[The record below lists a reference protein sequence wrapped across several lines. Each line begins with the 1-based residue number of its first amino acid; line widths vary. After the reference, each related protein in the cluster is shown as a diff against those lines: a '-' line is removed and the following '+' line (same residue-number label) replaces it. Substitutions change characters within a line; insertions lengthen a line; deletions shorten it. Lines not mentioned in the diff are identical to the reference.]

1 MNDDELMHYGTP
13 RHSGRYPWGSG
24 ENPYQSMSGFYGMAR
39 QLHKEGL
46 SDKEIAESFGMST
59 RDYKSAYSN
68 AKNEVRAA
76 NRAQAL
82 RLKDKGYSNTAIGER
97 MGVNESTVRSWLDDD
112 IAERSSISKNTAK
125 ALKNAV
131 DDKKYI
137 DIGGGVENQM
147 GISRTALDNAV
158 KMLKDE
164 GYTIHYIQTEQL
176 GTGHKTSIKVLA
188 PPDTTYS
195 EVWNHKADIEFPG
208 FHSEDNGRT
217 IDKIGK
223 PVSISSKRIKINYAE
238 EGGKD
243 KDGVI
248 ELRRGVDDISLGK
261 AKYAQ
266 VRIAVDGTHYLKG
279 MAMYRDDMPDGVDI
293 IFNTNKA
300 KGTPM
305 LGEKDNSV
313 LKPMKKDQDNPFG
326 ATIKG
331 EHDLILAQRYYTDK
345 DGKRKQSAIN
355 IVNEEGD
362 WNTWR
367 KSLSSQMLSK
377 QSPMLAKKQLKL
389 AYDLKQDEFDSI
401 MKLENPVIRQQLLD
415 KFADGCD
422 SASVH
427 LKAAGLPRQ
436 ASKVILP
443 FPSMKENEVYAPSFR
458 DGEEVVLIRYPHGGT
473 FEIPRLKVNN
483 KVPEAKKTLH
493 NAQDAIG
500 INAKVA
506 ERLSGAD
513 FDGDTVLVI
522 PTSTA
527 KIKTSKS
534 LEGLKDFDPQR
545 AYKAYPGMP
554 EVKGSGFNKQQ
565 QMGNVSNLITDM
577 TIKGATSDE
586 LARAV
591 RHSMVIID
599 AEKHNLNYKQSA
611 IDNNIAELKEKYQGG
626 KNRGASTI
634 ISRASATAYVP
645 VRKEITNKKYMT
657 DDEKKRYSKG
667 EKIYRDTGETYISKK
682 TGKEIKRISKSTKM
696 AETSDANTLS
706 SGYLIETVYSE
717 HANKLKALANKAR
730 SESRSTEYIPYSK
743 EANKKYK
750 AQVDSLN
757 SKLNIAL
764 KNRPLERKA
773 QLIANAKVKNIY
785 SANPDMDSDDLKK
798 LKGRCLTEARLQT
811 GASKQQIKI
820 EPKEW
825 EAIQAG
831 AISTSKLKSIVQNSD
846 LDVLK
851 QLAMP
856 RNMRGVTPAQES
868 RIKVLERRGY
878 TLAEIA
884 DAVGV
889 STSTVNNVLQGS

>member
-24 ENPYQSMSGFYGMAR
+24 ENPYQSSTGLYGMAK
-39 QLHKEGL
+39 QLKSQGM

-59 RDYKSAYSN
+59 REYKSAYSN

-76 NRAQAL
+76 NRAEAL
-82 RLKDKGYSNTAIGER
+82 RLKDKGYSNTAIGKR
-97 MGVNESTVRSWLDDD
+97 MGVNESTVRSWMDED

-125 ALKNAV
+125 ALKSAV

-164 GYTIHYIQTEQL
+164 GYTVHYIQTEQL

-208 FHSEDNGRT
+208 FHSEDKGRT

-293 IFNTNKA
+293 MFNTNKA

-331 EHDLILAQRYYTDK
+331 ERDLILAQRYYTDK
-345 DGKRKQSAIN
+345 NGKRQQSAIN

-483 KVPEAKKTLH
+483 KVPDAKKTLH

-527 KIKTSKS
+527 KIKTSKP
-534 LEGLKDFDPQR
+534 LDGLKDFDPQR
-545 AYKAYPGMP
+545 DYKAYPGMP

-577 TIKGATSDE
+577 TIKGATPDE

-611 IDNNIAELKEKYQGG
+611 IDNNIAELKKKYQGG
-626 KNRGASTI
+626 SNRGASTI

-645 VRKEITNKKYMT
+645 VRKEITNTKYMT

-667 EKIYRDTGETYISKK
+667 EKIYRETGETYISKN
-682 TGKEIKRISKSTKM
+682 TGKEVKRISKSTKM

-730 SESRSTEYIPYSK
+730 AESRSTEYIPYSK
-743 EANKKYK
+743 EAHIKYK
-750 AQVDSLN
+750 DQVDSLN

-773 QLIANAKVKNIY
+773 QLIANAKVKNVY
-785 SANPDMDSDDLKK
+785 AANPDMDSDDLKK

-820 EPKEW
+820 ESKEW

-831 AISTSKLKSIVQNSD
+831 AISTNKLKSIVQNSD

-856 RNMRGVTPAQES
+856 REMRGVTPAQES
-868 RIKVLERRGY
+868 RIKVLESRGY

-889 STSTVNNVLQGS
+889 STSTITNVLQG

>member
-24 ENPYQSMSGFYGMAR
+24 ENPYQSSTGLYGMAK
-39 QLHKEGL
+39 QLKSQGM

-59 RDYKSAYSN
+59 REYKSAYSN

-76 NRAQAL
+76 NRAEAL
-82 RLKDKGYSNTAIGER
+82 RLKDKGYSNTAIGKR
-97 MGVNESTVRSWLDDD
+97 MGVNESTVRSWMDED

-125 ALKNAV
+125 ALKSAV

-164 GYTIHYIQTEQL
+164 GYTVHYIQTEQL

-208 FHSEDNGRT
+208 FHSEDKGRT

-331 EHDLILAQRYYTDK
+331 ERELILAQRYYTDK
-345 DGKRKQSAIN
+345 NGKRQQSAIN

-483 KVPEAKKTLH
+483 KVPDAKKTLH

-527 KIKTSKS
+527 KIKTSKP
-534 LEGLKDFDPQR
+534 LDGLKDFDPQR
-545 AYKAYPGMP
+545 DYKAYPGMP

-577 TIKGATSDE
+577 TIKGATPDE

-611 IDNNIAELKEKYQGG
+611 IDNNIAELKKKYQGG
-626 KNRGASTI
+626 SNRGASTI

-645 VRKEITNKKYMT
+645 VRKEITNTKYMT

-667 EKIYRDTGETYISKK
+667 EKIYRETGETYISKK
-682 TGKEIKRISKSTKM
+682 TGKEVKRISKSTKM

-730 SESRSTEYIPYSK
+730 AESRSTDYITYSK
-743 EANKKYK
+743 EAHIKYK
-750 AQVDSLN
+750 DQVDSLN

-773 QLIANAKVKNIY
+773 QLIANAKVKNVY
-785 SANPDMDSDDLKK
+785 AANPDMDSDDLKK

-831 AISTSKLKSIVQNSD
+831 AISTNKLKSIVQNSD

-856 RNMRGVTPAQES
+856 REMRGVTPAQES
-868 RIKVLERRGY
+868 RIKVLESRGY

-889 STSTVNNVLQGS
+889 STGTITNVLQG

>member
-1 MNDDELMHYGTP
+1 MNNDELMHYGTP

-24 ENPYQSMSGFYGMAR
+24 ENPYQSSTGLYGMAK
-39 QLHKEGL
+39 QLKSEGM

-59 RDYKSAYSN
+59 REYKSAYSN

-76 NRAQAL
+76 NRAEAL
-82 RLKDKGYSNTAIGER
+82 RLKDKGYSNTAIGQR
-97 MGVNESTVRSWLDDD
+97 MGVNESTVRSWMDED

-125 ALKNAV
+125 ALKSAV

-164 GYTIHYIQTEQL
+164 GYTVHYIQTEQL

-208 FHSEDNGRT
+208 FHSEDKGRT

-331 EHDLILAQRYYTDK
+331 ERELILAQRYYTDK
-345 DGKRKQSAIN
+345 NGKRQQSALN

-422 SASVH
+422 SAAVH

-483 KVPEAKKTLH
+483 KVPDAKKTLH

-527 KIKTSKS
+527 KIKTSKP
-534 LEGLKDFDPQR
+534 LDGLKDFDPQR
-545 AYKAYPGMP
+545 DYKAYPGMP

-577 TIKGATSDE
+577 TIKGATPDE

-611 IDNNIAELKEKYQGG
+611 IDNNIAALKEKYQGG

-645 VRKEITNKKYMT
+645 VRKELTNTKYMT

-667 EKIYRDTGETYISKK
+667 EKIYRETGETYISKK

-706 SGYLIETVYSE
+706 SGYMIETVYSE

-730 SESRSTEYIPYSK
+730 AESRSTDYIPYSK
-743 EANKKYK
+743 EAHVKYK
-750 AQVDSLN
+750 DQVDSLN

-773 QLIANAKVKNIY
+773 QLIANAKVKNVY
-785 SANPDMDSDDLKK
+785 AANPDMDSDDLKK

-831 AISTSKLKSIVQNSD
+831 AISTNKLKSIVQNSD

-856 RNMRGVTPAQES
+856 REMRGVTPAQES
-868 RIKVLERRGY
+868 RIKVLESRGY

-889 STSTVNNVLQGS
+889 STGTITNVLQG

>member
-24 ENPYQSMSGFYGMAR
+24 ENPYQSSTGLYGMAK
-39 QLHKEGL
+39 QLKSQGM

-59 RDYKSAYSN
+59 REYKSAYSN

-76 NRAQAL
+76 NRAEAL
-82 RLKDKGYSNTAIGER
+82 RLKDKGYSNTAIGKR
-97 MGVNESTVRSWLDDD
+97 MGVNESTVRSWMDED

-125 ALKNAV
+125 ALKSAV

-164 GYTIHYIQTEQL
+164 GYTVHYIQTEQL

-208 FHSEDNGRT
+208 FHSEDKGRT

-223 PVSISSKRIKINYAE
+223 PISISSKRIKINYAE

-331 EHDLILAQRYYTDK
+331 ERELILAQRYYTDK
-345 DGKRKQSAIN
+345 NGKRQQSAIN

-483 KVPEAKKTLH
+483 KVPDAKKTLH

-527 KIKTSKS
+527 KIKTSKP
-534 LEGLKDFDPQR
+534 LDGLKDFDPQR
-545 AYKAYPGMP
+545 DYKAYPGMP

-577 TIKGATSDE
+577 TIKGATPDE

-611 IDNNIAELKEKYQGG
+611 IDNNIAELKKKYQGG
-626 KNRGASTI
+626 SNRGASTI

-645 VRKEITNKKYMT
+645 VRKEITNTKYMT

-667 EKIYRDTGETYISKK
+667 EKIYRETGETYISKK
-682 TGKEIKRISKSTKM
+682 TGKEVKRISKSTKM

-730 SESRSTEYIPYSK
+730 AESRSTDYIPYSK
-743 EANKKYK
+743 EAHVKYK
-750 AQVDSLN
+750 DQVDSLN

-773 QLIANAKVKNIY
+773 QLIANAKVKNVY
-785 SANPDMDSDDLKK
+785 AANPDMDSDDLKK

-831 AISTSKLKSIVQNSD
+831 AISTNKLKSIVQNSD

-856 RNMRGVTPAQES
+856 REMRGVTPAQKS
-868 RIKVLERRGY
+868 RIKVLESRGY

-889 STSTVNNVLQGS
+889 STSTINNVLQG

>member
-24 ENPYQSMSGFYGMAR
+24 ENPYQSSTGLYGMAK
-39 QLHKEGL
+39 QLKSQGM

-59 RDYKSAYSN
+59 REYKSAYSN

-76 NRAQAL
+76 NRAEAL
-82 RLKDKGYSNTAIGER
+82 RLKDKGYSNTAIGKR
-97 MGVNESTVRSWLDDD
+97 MGVNESTVRSWMDED

-125 ALKNAV
+125 ALKSAV

-164 GYTIHYIQTEQL
+164 GYTVHYIQTEQL

-208 FHSEDNGRT
+208 FHSEDKGRT

-331 EHDLILAQRYYTDK
+331 ERDLILAQRYYTDK
-345 DGKRKQSAIN
+345 NGKRQQSAIN

-483 KVPEAKKTLH
+483 KVPDAKKTLH

-527 KIKTSKS
+527 KIKTSKP
-534 LEGLKDFDPQR
+534 LDGLKDFDPQR

-645 VRKEITNKKYMT
+645 VRKELTNTKYMT

-667 EKIYRDTGETYISKK
+667 EKIYRETGETYISKK

-730 SESRSTEYIPYSK
+730 AESRSTDYIPYSK
-743 EANKKYK
+743 EAHVKYK
-750 AQVDSLN
+750 DQVDSLN

-773 QLIANAKVKNIY
+773 QLIANAKVKNVY
-785 SANPDMDSDDLKK
+785 AANPDMDSDDLKK

-831 AISTSKLKSIVQNSD
+831 AISTNKLKSIVQNSD

-856 RNMRGVTPAQES
+856 REMRGVTPAQES
-868 RIKVLERRGY
+868 RIKVLESRGY

-889 STSTVNNVLQGS
+889 STSTINNVLQG

>member
-1 MNDDELMHYGTP
+1 MNNDELMHYGTP

-24 ENPYQSMSGFYGMAR
+24 ENPYQSSTGFYGMAK
-39 QLHKEGL
+39 QLKSDGM

-59 RDYKSAYSN
+59 REYKSAYSN

-76 NRAQAL
+76 NRAEAL
-82 RLKDKGYSNTAIGER
+82 RLKDKGYSNTAIGQR
-97 MGVNESTVRSWLDDD
+97 MGVNESTVRSWMDED

-125 ALKNAV
+125 ALKSAV

-164 GYTIHYIQTEQL
+164 GYTVHYIQTEQL

-208 FHSEDNGRT
+208 FHSEDKGRT

-326 ATIKG
+326 VTIKG
-331 EHDLILAQRYYTDK
+331 ERELILAQRYYTDK
-345 DGKRKQSAIN
+345 NGKRQQSALN

-422 SASVH
+422 SAAVH

-483 KVPEAKKTLH
+483 KVSDAKKTLH

-527 KIKTSKS
+527 KIKTSKP
-534 LEGLKDFDPQR
+534 LDGLKDFDPQR
-545 AYKAYPGMP
+545 DYKAYPGMP

-577 TIKGATSDE
+577 TIKGATPDE

-611 IDNNIAELKEKYQGG
+611 IDNNIAELKKKYQGG
-626 KNRGASTI
+626 SNRGASTI
-634 ISRASATAYVP
+634 ISRASATAYIP
-645 VRKEITNKKYMT
+645 VRKELTNTKYMT

-667 EKIYRDTGETYISKK
+667 EKIYRETGETYISKK
-682 TGKEIKRISKSTKM
+682 TGKEVKRIFKSTKM

-730 SESRSTEYIPYSK
+730 AESRSTDYIPYSK
-743 EANKKYK
+743 EAHVKYK
-750 AQVDSLN
+750 DQVDSLN

-773 QLIANAKVKNIY
+773 QLIANAKVKNVY
-785 SANPDMDSDDLKK
+785 AANPDMDSDDLKK

-831 AISTSKLKSIVQNSD
+831 AISTNKLKSIVQNSD

-856 RNMRGVTPAQES
+856 REMRGVTPAQES
-868 RIKVLERRGY
+868 RIKVLESRGY

-889 STSTVNNVLQGS
+889 STGTITNVLQG

>member
-24 ENPYQSMSGFYGMAR
+24 ENPYQSSTGLYGMAK
-39 QLHKEGL
+39 QLKSQGM
-46 SDKEIAESFGMST
+46 SDKEIAESFGMSI
-59 RDYKSAYSN
+59 REYKSAYSN

-76 NRAQAL
+76 NRAEAL
-82 RLKDKGYSNTAIGER
+82 RLKDKGYSNTAIGKR
-97 MGVNESTVRSWLDDD
+97 MGVNESTVRSWMDED

-125 ALKNAV
+125 ALKSAV

-164 GYTIHYIQTEQL
+164 GYTVHYIQTEQL
-176 GTGHKTSIKVLA
+176 GTGHKTSVKVLA

-208 FHSEDNGRT
+208 FHSEDKGRT

-331 EHDLILAQRYYTDK
+331 ERELILAQRYYTDK
-345 DGKRKQSAIN
+345 NGKRQQSALN

-401 MKLENPVIRQQLLD
+401 MKLENPVIRQKLLD

-483 KVPEAKKTLH
+483 KVPDAKKTLH

-527 KIKTSKS
+527 KIKTSKP
-534 LEGLKDFDPQR
+534 LDGLKDFDPQR
-545 AYKAYPGMP
+545 DYKAYPGMP

-577 TIKGATSDE
+577 TIKGATPDE

-611 IDNNIAELKEKYQGG
+611 IDNNIAELKKKYQGG
-626 KNRGASTI
+626 SNRGASTI

-645 VRKEITNKKYMT
+645 VRKEITNTKYMT

-667 EKIYRDTGETYISKK
+667 EKIYRETGETYISKK
-682 TGKEIKRISKSTKM
+682 TGKEVKRISKSTKM

-730 SESRSTEYIPYSK
+730 AESRSTDYIPYSK
-743 EANKKYK
+743 EAHVKYK
-750 AQVDSLN
+750 DQVDSLN

-773 QLIANAKVKNIY
+773 QLIANAKVKNVY
-785 SANPDMDSDDLKK
+785 AANPDMDSDDLKK

-831 AISTSKLKSIVQNSD
+831 AISTNKLKSIVQNSD

-856 RNMRGVTPAQES
+856 REMRGVTPAQES
-868 RIKVLERRGY
+868 RIKVLESRGY

-889 STSTVNNVLQGS
+889 STGTITNVLQG

>member
-24 ENPYQSMSGFYGMAR
+24 ENPYQSSTGLYGMAK
-39 QLHKEGL
+39 QLKSQGM

-59 RDYKSAYSN
+59 REYKSAYSN

-76 NRAQAL
+76 NRAEAL
-82 RLKDKGYSNTAIGER
+82 RLKDKGYSNTAIGKR
-97 MGVNESTVRSWLDDD
+97 MGVNESTVRSWMDED

-125 ALKNAV
+125 ALKSAV

-164 GYTIHYIQTEQL
+164 GYSVHYIQTEQL

-208 FHSEDNGRT
+208 FHSEDKGRT

-331 EHDLILAQRYYTDK
+331 ERELILAQRYYTDK
-345 DGKRKQSAIN
+345 NGKRQQSAIN

-443 FPSMKENEVYAPSFR
+443 FPSMKENEVYAPSFH

-483 KVPEAKKTLH
+483 KVPDAKKTLH

-527 KIKTSKS
+527 KIKTSKP
-534 LEGLKDFDPQR
+534 LDGLKDFDPQR
-545 AYKAYPGMP
+545 DYKAYPGMP

-577 TIKGATSDE
+577 TIKGATPDE

-611 IDNNIAELKEKYQGG
+611 IDNNIAELKKKYQGG
-626 KNRGASTI
+626 SNRGASTI

-645 VRKEITNKKYMT
+645 VRKEITNTKYMT

-667 EKIYRDTGETYISKK
+667 EKIYRETGETYISKK
-682 TGKEIKRISKSTKM
+682 TGKEVKRISKSTKM

-730 SESRSTEYIPYSK
+730 AESRSTDYIPYSK
-743 EANKKYK
+743 EAHVKYK
-750 AQVDSLN
+750 DQVDSLN

-773 QLIANAKVKNIY
+773 QLVANAKVKNVY
-785 SANPDMDSDDLKK
+785 AANPDMDSDDLKK

-831 AISTSKLKSIVQNSD
+831 AISTNKLKSIVQNSD

-856 RNMRGVTPAQES
+856 REMRGVTPAQES
-868 RIKVLERRGY
+868 RIKVLESRGY

-889 STSTVNNVLQGS
+889 STGTITNVLQG

>member
-1 MNDDELMHYGTP
+1 MNNDELMHYGTP

-24 ENPYQSMSGFYGMAR
+24 ENPYQSSTGFYGMAK
-39 QLHKEGL
+39 QLKSDGM

-59 RDYKSAYSN
+59 REYKSAYSN

-76 NRAQAL
+76 NRAEAL
-82 RLKDKGYSNTAIGER
+82 RLKDKGYSNTAIGQR
-97 MGVNESTVRSWLDDD
+97 MGVNESTVRSWMDED

-125 ALKNAV
+125 ALKSAV

-164 GYTIHYIQTEQL
+164 GYTVHYIQTEQL

-208 FHSEDNGRT
+208 FHSEDKGRT

-279 MAMYRDDMPDGVDI
+279 MAMYRDDMPDGVDV

-331 EHDLILAQRYYTDK
+331 ERELILAQRYYTDK
-345 DGKRKQSAIN
+345 NGKRQQSALN

-422 SASVH
+422 SAAVH

-483 KVPEAKKTLH
+483 KVPDAKKTLH

-527 KIKTSKS
+527 KIKTSKP
-534 LEGLKDFDPQR
+534 LDGLKNFDPQR
-545 AYKAYPGMP
+545 DYKAYPGMP

-577 TIKGATSDE
+577 TIKGATPDE

-611 IDNNIAELKEKYQGG
+611 IDNNIAALKEKYQGG

-645 VRKEITNKKYMT
+645 VRKELTNTKYMT

-667 EKIYRDTGETYISKK
+667 EKIYRETGETYISKK

-706 SGYLIETVYSE
+706 SGYMIETVYSE

-730 SESRSTEYIPYSK
+730 AESRSTDYIPYSK
-743 EANKKYK
+743 EAHVKYK
-750 AQVDSLN
+750 DQVDSLN

-773 QLIANAKVKNIY
+773 QLVANAKVKNVY
-785 SANPDMDSDDLKK
+785 AANPDMDSDDLKK

-831 AISTSKLKSIVQNSD
+831 AISTNKLKSIVQNSD

-856 RNMRGVTPAQES
+856 REMRGVTPAQES
-868 RIKVLERRGY
+868 RIKVLESRGY

-889 STSTVNNVLQGS
+889 STGTITNVLQG

>member
-1 MNDDELMHYGTP
+1 MNNDELMHYGTP

-24 ENPYQSMSGFYGMAR
+24 ENPYQSSTGLYGMAK
-39 QLHKEGL
+39 QLKSEGM

-59 RDYKSAYSN
+59 REYKSAYSN

-76 NRAQAL
+76 NRAEAL
-82 RLKDKGYSNTAIGER
+82 RLKDKGYSNTAIGQR
-97 MGVNESTVRSWLDDD
+97 MGVNESTVRSWMDED

-125 ALKNAV
+125 ALKSAV

-164 GYTIHYIQTEQL
+164 GYTVHYIQTEQL

-208 FHSEDNGRT
+208 FHSEDKGRT

-331 EHDLILAQRYYTDK
+331 ERELILAQRYYTDK
-345 DGKRKQSAIN
+345 NGKRQQSALN

-422 SASVH
+422 SAAVH

-483 KVPEAKKTLH
+483 KVPDAKKTLH

-527 KIKTSKS
+527 KIKTSKP
-534 LEGLKDFDPQR
+534 LDGLKNFDPQR
-545 AYKAYPGMP
+545 DYKAYPGMP

-577 TIKGATSDE
+577 TIKGATPDE

-611 IDNNIAELKEKYQGG
+611 IDNNIAALKEKYQGG

-645 VRKEITNKKYMT
+645 VRKELTNTKYMT

-667 EKIYRDTGETYISKK
+667 EKIYRETGETYISKK

-706 SGYLIETVYSE
+706 SGYMIETVYSE

-730 SESRSTEYIPYSK
+730 AESRSTDYIPYSK
-743 EANKKYK
+743 EAHVKYK
-750 AQVDSLN
+750 DQVDSLN

-773 QLIANAKVKNIY
+773 QLVANAKVKNVY
-785 SANPDMDSDDLKK
+785 AANPDMDSDDLKK

-831 AISTSKLKSIVQNSD
+831 AISTNKLKSIVQNSD

-856 RNMRGVTPAQES
+856 REMRGVTPAQES
-868 RIKVLERRGY
+868 RIKVLESRGY

-889 STSTVNNVLQGS
+889 SIGTITNVLQG

>member
-24 ENPYQSMSGFYGMAR
+24 ENPYQSSTGLYGMAK
-39 QLHKEGL
+39 QLKSQGM

-59 RDYKSAYSN
+59 REYKSAYSN

-76 NRAQAL
+76 NRAEAL
-82 RLKDKGYSNTAIGER
+82 RLKDKGYSNTAIGKR
-97 MGVNESTVRSWLDDD
+97 MGVNESTVRSWMDED

-125 ALKNAV
+125 ALKSAV

-164 GYTIHYIQTEQL
+164 GYTVHYIQTEQL

-208 FHSEDNGRT
+208 FHSEDKGRT

-331 EHDLILAQRYYTDK
+331 ERELILAQRYYTDK
-345 DGKRKQSAIN
+345 NGKRQQSALN

-422 SASVH
+422 SAAVH

-483 KVPEAKKTLH
+483 KVPDAKKTLH

-527 KIKTSKS
+527 KIKTSKP
-534 LEGLKDFDPQR
+534 LDGLKDFDPQR
-545 AYKAYPGMP
+545 DYKAYPGMP

-577 TIKGATSDE
+577 TIKGATPDE

-611 IDNNIAELKEKYQGG
+611 IDNNIAELKKKYQGG
-626 KNRGASTI
+626 SNRGASTI

-645 VRKEITNKKYMT
+645 VRKELTNTKYMT

-667 EKIYRDTGETYISKK
+667 EKIYRETGETYISKK
-682 TGKEIKRISKSTKM
+682 TGKEVKRISKSTKM

-730 SESRSTEYIPYSK
+730 AESRSTDYIPYSK
-743 EANKKYK
+743 EAHIKYK
-750 AQVDSLN
+750 DQVDSLN

-773 QLIANAKVKNIY
+773 QLVANAKVKNVY
-785 SANPDMDSDDLKK
+785 AANPDMDSDDLKK

-831 AISTSKLKSIVQNSD
+831 AISTNKLKSIVQNSD

-856 RNMRGVTPAQES
+856 REMRGVTPAQES
-868 RIKVLERRGY
+868 RIKVLESRGY

-889 STSTVNNVLQGS
+889 STGTITNVLQG

>member
-24 ENPYQSMSGFYGMAR
+24 ENPYQSSTGLYGMAK
-39 QLHKEGL
+39 QLKSQGM

-59 RDYKSAYSN
+59 REYKSAYSN

-76 NRAQAL
+76 NRAEAL
-82 RLKDKGYSNTAIGER
+82 RLKDKGYSNTAIGKR
-97 MGVNESTVRSWLDDD
+97 MGVNESTVRSWMDED

-125 ALKNAV
+125 ALKSAV

-164 GYTIHYIQTEQL
+164 GYTVHYIQTEQL

-208 FHSEDNGRT
+208 FHSEDKGRT

-223 PVSISSKRIKINYAE
+223 PVSISSKRIKVNYAE

-331 EHDLILAQRYYTDK
+331 ERDLILAQRYYTDK
-345 DGKRKQSAIN
+345 NGKRQQSAIN

-483 KVPEAKKTLH
+483 KVPDAKKTLH

-527 KIKTSKS
+527 KIKTSKP
-534 LEGLKDFDPQR
+534 LDGLKDFDPQR

-645 VRKEITNKKYMT
+645 VRKELTNTKYMT

-667 EKIYRDTGETYISKK
+667 EKIYRETGETYISKK

-730 SESRSTEYIPYSK
+730 AESRSTDYIPYSK
-743 EANKKYK
+743 EAHVKYK
-750 AQVDSLN
+750 DQVDSLN

-773 QLIANAKVKNIY
+773 QLIANAKVKNVY
-785 SANPDMDSDDLKK
+785 AANPDMDSDDLKK

-831 AISTSKLKSIVQNSD
+831 AISTNKLKSIVQNSD

-856 RNMRGVTPAQES
+856 REMRGVTPAQES
-868 RIKVLERRGY
+868 RIKVLESRGY

-889 STSTVNNVLQGS
+889 STSTINNVLQG

>member
-1 MNDDELMHYGTP
+1 MSEDSLMHYGTP

-24 ENPYQSMSGFYGMAR
+24 ENPYQSQRDFYGTAKKLKKDGM
-39 QLHKEGL
+39 
-46 SDKEIAESFGMST
+46 SDKELSDYFGMSI
-59 RDYKSAYSN
+59 RDYRSAYSN
-68 AKNEVRAA
+68 ARSEVRAA
-76 NRAQAL
+76 QRSEAL
-82 RLKDKGYSNTAIGER
+82 RLKAKGYSQTAIGER

-112 IAERSSISKNTAK
+112 IHERSTISKNTAK
-125 ALKNAV
+125 ALKESVA
-131 DDKKYI
+131 DKKYI

-164 GYTIHYIQTEQL
+164 GYTIHYIKTEQL

-195 EVWNHKADIEFPG
+195 EVWNHKDEIEFPG
-208 FHSEDNGRT
+208 FHSEDKGRT
-217 IDKIGK
+217 IDAIGK
-223 PVSISSKRIKINYAE
+223 PVSISSKRIKVCYSE
-238 EGGKD
+238 EGGKE

-293 IFNTNKA
+293 IFNTNKQ

-331 EHDLILAQRYYTDK
+331 EKDLILAQRYYIDK
-345 DGKRKQSAIN
+345 NGKRQQSALN

-389 AYDLKQDEFDSI
+389 AYDLKQDEFDTI
-401 MKLENPVIRQQLLD
+401 MKLENPVIKQQLLD

-422 SASVH
+422 SAAVH

-443 FPSMKENEVYAPSFR
+443 FPSMKENEIYAPSFR

-483 KVPEAKKTLH
+483 KVADAKKTIH
-493 NAQDAIG
+493 NAQDAVG
-500 INAKVA
+500 INSKVA

-527 KIKTSKS
+527 KIKTSKP
-534 LEGLKDFDPQR
+534 LEGLKNFDPQID
-545 AYKAYPGMP
+545 YKAYPGMP
-554 EVKGSGFNKQQ
+554 EVKGSGFNKQA

-577 TIKGATSDE
+577 TIKGATDSE
-586 LARAV
+586 IARAV

-611 IDNNIAELKEKYQGG
+611 IDNNIADLKKKYQGG
-626 KNRGASTI
+626 ANRGASTI
-634 ISRASATAYVP
+634 ISKASATAYIP
-645 VRKEITNKKYMT
+645 VRKEITNTKYMT
-657 DDEKKRYSKG
+657 PDEKKRYSNG
-667 EKIYRDTGETYISKK
+667 EKIYRETGETYISKK
-682 TGKEIKRISKSTKM
+682 TGKEVKRLTKSTKM

-717 HANKLKALANKAR
+717 HANKLKALAKKAR
-730 SESRSTEYIPYSK
+730 QESRSTIYIPHSK
-743 EANKKYK
+743 EAYVKYK
-750 AQVDSLN
+750 KEVDSLN
-757 SKLNIAL
+757 AKLNVAL

-773 QLIANAKVKNIY
+773 QLLANAKVKSVY
-785 SANPDMDSDDLKK
+785 QANPDMDSDDLKK
-798 LKGRCLTEARLQT
+798 LKGRALTEARLKT

-820 EPKEW
+820 SDAEW

-831 AISTSKLKSIVQNSD
+831 AITTNKLKQIVNNSD

-856 RNMRGVTPAQES
+856 RSMHGISPAQES
-868 RIKVLERRGY
+868 RIKVLESRGY
-878 TLAEIA
+878 TLSEIA

-889 STSTVNNVLQGS
+889 SISTVNNVLHS

>member
-24 ENPYQSMSGFYGMAR
+24 ENPYQSSTGLYGMAK
-39 QLHKEGL
+39 QLKSQGM

-59 RDYKSAYSN
+59 REYKSSYSN

-76 NRAQAL
+76 NRAEAL
-82 RLKDKGYSNTAIGER
+82 RLKDKGYSNTAIGKR
-97 MGVNESTVRSWLDDD
+97 MGVNESTVRSWMDED

-125 ALKNAV
+125 ALKSAV

-164 GYTIHYIQTEQL
+164 GYTVHYIQTEQL

-208 FHSEDNGRT
+208 FHSEDKGRT

-331 EHDLILAQRYYTDK
+331 ERDLILAQRYYTDK
-345 DGKRKQSAIN
+345 NGKRQQSAIN

-483 KVPEAKKTLH
+483 KVPDAKKTLH

-527 KIKTSKS
+527 KIKTSKP
-534 LEGLKDFDPQR
+534 LDGLKDFDPQR
-545 AYKAYPGMP
+545 VYKAYPGMP

-645 VRKEITNKKYMT
+645 VRKELTNTKYMT

-667 EKIYRDTGETYISKK
+667 EKIYRETGETYISKK

-730 SESRSTEYIPYSK
+730 AESRSTDYIPYSK
-743 EANKKYK
+743 EAHVKYK
-750 AQVDSLN
+750 DQVDSLN

-773 QLIANAKVKNIY
+773 QLIANAKVKNVY
-785 SANPDMDSDDLKK
+785 AANPDMDSDDLKK

-831 AISTSKLKSIVQNSD
+831 AISTNKLKSIVQNSD

-856 RNMRGVTPAQES
+856 REMRGVTPAQES
-868 RIKVLERRGY
+868 RIKVLESRGY

-889 STSTVNNVLQGS
+889 STSTITNVLQG

>member
-24 ENPYQSMSGFYGMAR
+24 ENPYQSSTGLYGMAK
-39 QLHKEGL
+39 QLKSQGM

-59 RDYKSAYSN
+59 REYKSAYSN

-76 NRAQAL
+76 NRAEAL
-82 RLKDKGYSNTAIGER
+82 RLKDKGYSNTAIGKR
-97 MGVNESTVRSWLDDD
+97 MGVNESTVRSWMDED

-125 ALKNAV
+125 ALKSAV

-164 GYTIHYIQTEQL
+164 GYTVHYIQTEQL

-208 FHSEDNGRT
+208 FHSEDKGRT

-331 EHDLILAQRYYTDK
+331 ERELILAQRYYTDK
-345 DGKRKQSAIN
+345 NGKRQQSAIN

-483 KVPEAKKTLH
+483 KVPDAKKTLH

-534 LEGLKDFDPQR
+534 LDGLKDFDPQR
-545 AYKAYPGMP
+545 DYKAYPGMP

-577 TIKGATSDE
+577 TIKGATPDE

-611 IDNNIAELKEKYQGG
+611 IDNNIAELKKKYQGG
-626 KNRGASTI
+626 SNRGASTI

-645 VRKEITNKKYMT
+645 VRKELTNTKYMT

-667 EKIYRDTGETYISKK
+667 EKIYRETGETYISKK
-682 TGKEIKRISKSTKM
+682 TGKEVKRISKSTKM

-730 SESRSTEYIPYSK
+730 AESRSTDYIPYSK
-743 EANKKYK
+743 EAHVKYK
-750 AQVDSLN
+750 DQVDSLN

-773 QLIANAKVKNIY
+773 QLIANAKVKNVY
-785 SANPDMDSDDLKK
+785 AANPDMDSDDLKK

-831 AISTSKLKSIVQNSD
+831 AISTNKLKSIVQNSD

-856 RNMRGVTPAQES
+856 REMRGVTPAQES
-868 RIKVLERRGY
+868 RIKVLESRGY

-889 STSTVNNVLQGS
+889 STSTINNVLQG

>member
-1 MNDDELMHYGTP
+1 MNNDELMHYGTP

-24 ENPYQSMSGFYGMAR
+24 ENPYQSSTGFYGMAK
-39 QLHKEGL
+39 QLKSEGM

-59 RDYKSAYSN
+59 REYKSAYSN

-76 NRAQAL
+76 NRAEAL
-82 RLKDKGYSNTAIGER
+82 RLKDKGYSNTAIGQR
-97 MGVNESTVRSWLDDD
+97 MGVNESTVRSWMDED

-125 ALKNAV
+125 ALKSAV

-164 GYTIHYIQTEQL
+164 GYTVHYIQTEQL

-208 FHSEDNGRT
+208 FHSEDKGRT

-223 PVSISSKRIKINYAE
+223 PVSISSKRIKVNYAE

-331 EHDLILAQRYYTDK
+331 ERELILAQRYYTDK
-345 DGKRKQSAIN
+345 NGKRQQSALN

-422 SASVH
+422 SAAVH

-483 KVPEAKKTLH
+483 KVPDAKKTLH

-527 KIKTSKS
+527 KIKTSKP
-534 LEGLKDFDPQR
+534 LDGLKDFDPQR
-545 AYKAYPGMP
+545 DYKAYPGMP

-577 TIKGATSDE
+577 TIKGATPDE

-611 IDNNIAELKEKYQGG
+611 IDNNIAALKEKYQGG

-645 VRKEITNKKYMT
+645 VRKELTNTKYMT

-667 EKIYRDTGETYISKK
+667 EKIYRETGETYISKK

-706 SGYLIETVYSE
+706 SGYMIETVYSE

-730 SESRSTEYIPYSK
+730 AESRSTDYIPYSK
-743 EANKKYK
+743 EAHVKYK
-750 AQVDSLN
+750 DQVDSLN

-773 QLIANAKVKNIY
+773 QLIANAKVKNVY
-785 SANPDMDSDDLKK
+785 AANPDMDSDDLKK

-831 AISTSKLKSIVQNSD
+831 AISTNKLKSIVQNSD

-856 RNMRGVTPAQES
+856 REMRGVTPAQES
-868 RIKVLERRGY
+868 RIKVLESRGY

-889 STSTVNNVLQGS
+889 STSTITNVLQG

>member
-24 ENPYQSMSGFYGMAR
+24 ENPYQSSTGLYGMAK
-39 QLHKEGL
+39 QLKSEGM

-59 RDYKSAYSN
+59 REYKSAYSN

-76 NRAQAL
+76 NRAEAL
-82 RLKDKGYSNTAIGER
+82 RLKDKGYSNTAIGKR
-97 MGVNESTVRSWLDDD
+97 MGVNESTVRSWMDED

-125 ALKNAV
+125 ALKSAV

-164 GYTIHYIQTEQL
+164 GYTVHYIQTEQL

-208 FHSEDNGRT
+208 FHSEDKGRT

-279 MAMYRDDMPDGVDI
+279 MAMYRDDMPDGVDV

-331 EHDLILAQRYYTDK
+331 ERELILAQRYYTDK
-345 DGKRKQSAIN
+345 NGKRQQSALN

-483 KVPEAKKTLH
+483 KVPDAKKTLH

-527 KIKTSKS
+527 KIKTSKP
-534 LEGLKDFDPQR
+534 LDGLKDFDPQR
-545 AYKAYPGMP
+545 DYKAYPGMP

-577 TIKGATSDE
+577 TIKGATPDE

-611 IDNNIAELKEKYQGG
+611 IDNNIAELKKKYQGG
-626 KNRGASTI
+626 SNRGASTI

-645 VRKEITNKKYMT
+645 VRKEITNTKYMT

-667 EKIYRDTGETYISKK
+667 EKIYRETGETYISKK
-682 TGKEIKRISKSTKM
+682 TGKEVKRIFKSTKM

-730 SESRSTEYIPYSK
+730 AESRSTDYIPYSK
-743 EANKKYK
+743 EAHIKYK
-750 AQVDSLN
+750 DQVDSLN

-773 QLIANAKVKNIY
+773 QLVANAKVKNVY
-785 SANPDMDSDDLKK
+785 AANPDMDSDDLKK

-831 AISTSKLKSIVQNSD
+831 AISTNKLKSIVQNSD

-856 RNMRGVTPAQES
+856 REMRGVTPAQES
-868 RIKVLERRGY
+868 RIKVLESRGY

-889 STSTVNNVLQGS
+889 STGTITNVLQG

>member
-13 RHSGRYPWGSG
+13 RHSGRYAWGSG
-24 ENPYQSMSGFYGMAR
+24 ENPYQSSTGLYGMAK
-39 QLHKEGL
+39 QLKSQGM

-59 RDYKSAYSN
+59 REYKSAYSN

-76 NRAQAL
+76 NRAEAL
-82 RLKDKGYSNTAIGER
+82 RLKDKGYSNTAIGKR
-97 MGVNESTVRSWLDDD
+97 MGVNESTVRSWMNED

-125 ALKNAV
+125 ALKSAV

-164 GYTIHYIQTEQL
+164 GYTVHYIQTEQL

-208 FHSEDNGRT
+208 FHSEDKGRT

-293 IFNTNKA
+293 IFNTNKT

-331 EHDLILAQRYYTDK
+331 ERELILAQRYYTDK
-345 DGKRKQSAIN
+345 NGKRQQSAIN

-422 SASVH
+422 SAAVH

-527 KIKTSKS
+527 KIKTSKP
-534 LEGLKDFDPQR
+534 LDGLKNFDPQR
-545 AYKAYPGMP
+545 DYKAYPGMP

-577 TIKGATSDE
+577 TIKGATPDE

-645 VRKEITNKKYMT
+645 VRKEITNTKYMT

-667 EKIYRDTGETYISKK
+667 EKIYHETGETYISKK

-706 SGYLIETVYSE
+706 SGYMIETVYSE

-730 SESRSTEYIPYSK
+730 AESRSTEYIPYSK
-743 EANKKYK
+743 DAHVKYK
-750 AQVDSLN
+750 DQVDSLN

-773 QLIANAKVKNIY
+773 QLIANAKVKNVY
-785 SANPDMDSDDLKK
+785 AANPDMDSDDLKK

-831 AISTSKLKSIVQNSD
+831 AISTNKLKSIVQNSD

-856 RNMRGVTPAQES
+856 REMRGVTPAQES
-868 RIKVLERRGY
+868 RIKVLESRGY

-889 STSTVNNVLQGS
+889 STSTINNVLQG

>member
-1 MNDDELMHYGTP
+1 MNNDELMHYGTP

-24 ENPYQSMSGFYGMAR
+24 ENPYQSSTGLYGMAK
-39 QLHKEGL
+39 QLKSEGM

-59 RDYKSAYSN
+59 REYKSAYSN

-76 NRAQAL
+76 NRAEAL
-82 RLKDKGYSNTAIGER
+82 RLKDKGYSNTAIGQR
-97 MGVNESTVRSWLDDD
+97 MGVNESTVRSWMDED

-125 ALKNAV
+125 ALKSAV

-164 GYTIHYIQTEQL
+164 GYTVHYIQTEQL

-208 FHSEDNGRT
+208 FHSEDKGRT

-331 EHDLILAQRYYTDK
+331 ERELILAQRYYTDK
-345 DGKRKQSAIN
+345 NGKRQQSALN

-422 SASVH
+422 SAAVH

-483 KVPEAKKTLH
+483 KVPDAKKTLH

-527 KIKTSKS
+527 KIKTSKP
-534 LEGLKDFDPQR
+534 LDGLKDFDPQR
-545 AYKAYPGMP
+545 DYKAYPGMP

-577 TIKGATSDE
+577 TIKGATPDE

-645 VRKEITNKKYMT
+645 VRKELTNTKYMT

-667 EKIYRDTGETYISKK
+667 EKIYRETGETYISKK

-706 SGYLIETVYSE
+706 SGYMIETVYSE

-730 SESRSTEYIPYSK
+730 AESRSTDYIPYSK
-743 EANKKYK
+743 EAHVKYK
-750 AQVDSLN
+750 DQVDSLN

-773 QLIANAKVKNIY
+773 QLVANAKVKNVY
-785 SANPDMDSDDLKK
+785 AANPDMDSDDLKK

-831 AISTSKLKSIVQNSD
+831 AISTNKLKSIVQNSD

-856 RNMRGVTPAQES
+856 REMRGVTPAQES
-868 RIKVLERRGY
+868 RIKVLESRGY

-889 STSTVNNVLQGS
+889 STGTITNVLQG

>member
-1 MNDDELMHYGTP
+1 MNNDELMHYGTP

-24 ENPYQSMSGFYGMAR
+24 ENPYQSSTGFYGMAK
-39 QLHKEGL
+39 QLKSDGM

-59 RDYKSAYSN
+59 REYKSAYSN

-76 NRAQAL
+76 NRAEAL
-82 RLKDKGYSNTAIGER
+82 RLKDKGYSNTAIGQR
-97 MGVNESTVRSWLDDD
+97 MGVNESTVRSWMDED

-125 ALKNAV
+125 ALKSAV

-164 GYTIHYIQTEQL
+164 GYTVHYIQTEQL

-208 FHSEDNGRT
+208 FHSEDKGRT

-331 EHDLILAQRYYTDK
+331 ERELILAQRYYTDK
-345 DGKRKQSAIN
+345 NGKRQQSALN

-422 SASVH
+422 SAAVH

-483 KVPEAKKTLH
+483 KVPDAKKTLH

-527 KIKTSKS
+527 KIKTSKP
-534 LEGLKDFDPQR
+534 LDGLKDFDPQR
-545 AYKAYPGMP
+545 DYKAYPGMP

-577 TIKGATSDE
+577 TIKGATPDE

-611 IDNNIAELKEKYQGG
+611 IDNNIAELKKKYQGG
-626 KNRGASTI
+626 SNRGASTI

-645 VRKEITNKKYMT
+645 VRKELTNTKYMT

-667 EKIYRDTGETYISKK
+667 EKIYRETGETYISKK

-730 SESRSTEYIPYSK
+730 AESRSTDYIPYSK
-743 EANKKYK
+743 EAHVKYK
-750 AQVDSLN
+750 DQVDSLN

-773 QLIANAKVKNIY
+773 QLIANAKVKNVY
-785 SANPDMDSDDLKK
+785 AANPDMDSDDLKK

-831 AISTSKLKSIVQNSD
+831 AISTNKLKSIVQNSD

-856 RNMRGVTPAQES
+856 REMRGVTPAQES
-868 RIKVLERRGY
+868 RIKVLESRGY

-889 STSTVNNVLQGS
+889 STSTITNVLQG

>member
-24 ENPYQSMSGFYGMAR
+24 ENPYQSSTGLYGMAK
-39 QLHKEGL
+39 QLKSQGM

-59 RDYKSAYSN
+59 REYKSAYSN

-76 NRAQAL
+76 NRAEAL
-82 RLKDKGYSNTAIGER
+82 RLKDKGYSNTAIGKR
-97 MGVNESTVRSWLDDD
+97 MGVNESTVRSWMDED

-125 ALKNAV
+125 ALKSAV

-164 GYTIHYIQTEQL
+164 GYTVHYIQTEQL

-208 FHSEDNGRT
+208 FHSEDKGRT

-331 EHDLILAQRYYTDK
+331 ERELILAQRYYTDK
-345 DGKRKQSAIN
+345 NGKRQQSAIN

-483 KVPEAKKTLH
+483 KVPDAKKTLH

-527 KIKTSKS
+527 KIKTSKP
-534 LEGLKDFDPQR
+534 LDGLKDFDPQR
-545 AYKAYPGMP
+545 DYKAYPGMP

-577 TIKGATSDE
+577 TIKGATPDE

-611 IDNNIAELKEKYQGG
+611 IDNNIAELKKKYQGG
-626 KNRGASTI
+626 SNRGASTI

-645 VRKEITNKKYMT
+645 VRKEITNTKYMT

-667 EKIYRDTGETYISKK
+667 EKIYRETGETYISKK
-682 TGKEIKRISKSTKM
+682 TGKEVKRISKSTKM

-730 SESRSTEYIPYSK
+730 AESRSTDYIPYSK
-743 EANKKYK
+743 EAHIKYK
-750 AQVDSLN
+750 DQVDSLN

-773 QLIANAKVKNIY
+773 QLVANAKVKNVY
-785 SANPDMDSDDLKK
+785 ATNPDMDSDDLKK

-831 AISTSKLKSIVQNSD
+831 AISTNKLKSIVQNSD

-856 RNMRGVTPAQES
+856 REMRGVTPAQES
-868 RIKVLERRGY
+868 RIKVLESRGY

-889 STSTVNNVLQGS
+889 STGTITNVLQG

>member
-24 ENPYQSMSGFYGMAR
+24 ENPYQSSTGLYGMAK
-39 QLHKEGL
+39 QLKSQGM

-59 RDYKSAYSN
+59 REYRSAYSN

-76 NRAQAL
+76 NRAEAL
-82 RLKDKGYSNTAIGER
+82 RLKDKGYSNTAIGKR
-97 MGVNESTVRSWLDDD
+97 MGVNESTVRSWMDED

-125 ALKNAV
+125 ALKSAV

-164 GYTIHYIQTEQL
+164 GYTVHYIQTEQL

-208 FHSEDNGRT
+208 FHSEDKGRT

-223 PVSISSKRIKINYAE
+223 PISISSKRIKINYAE

-331 EHDLILAQRYYTDK
+331 ERELILAQRYYTDK
-345 DGKRKQSAIN
+345 NGKRQQSAIN

-483 KVPEAKKTLH
+483 KVPDAKKTLH

-527 KIKTSKS
+527 KIKTSKP
-534 LEGLKDFDPQR
+534 LDGLKDFDPQR
-545 AYKAYPGMP
+545 DYKAYPGMP

-577 TIKGATSDE
+577 TIKGATPDE

-611 IDNNIAELKEKYQGG
+611 IDNNIAELKKKYQGG
-626 KNRGASTI
+626 SNRGASTI

-645 VRKEITNKKYMT
+645 VRKEITNTKYMT

-667 EKIYRDTGETYISKK
+667 EKIYRETGETYISKK
-682 TGKEIKRISKSTKM
+682 TGKEVKRISKSTKM

-730 SESRSTEYIPYSK
+730 AESRSTDYTPYSK
-743 EANKKYK
+743 EAHVKYK
-750 AQVDSLN
+750 DQVDSLN

-773 QLIANAKVKNIY
+773 QLIANAKVKNVY
-785 SANPDMDSDDLKK
+785 AANPDMDSDDLKK

-831 AISTSKLKSIVQNSD
+831 AISTNKLKSIVQNSD

-856 RNMRGVTPAQES
+856 REMRGVTPAQES
-868 RIKVLERRGY
+868 RIKVLESRGY

-889 STSTVNNVLQGS
+889 STSTINNVLQG

>member
-24 ENPYQSMSGFYGMAR
+24 ENPYQSSTGLYGMAK
-39 QLHKEGL
+39 QLKSQGM
-46 SDKEIAESFGMST
+46 SDKEISESFGMST
-59 RDYKSAYSN
+59 REYKSAYSN

-76 NRAQAL
+76 NRAEAL
-82 RLKDKGYSNTAIGER
+82 RLKDKGYSNTAIGKR
-97 MGVNESTVRSWLDDD
+97 MGVNESTVRSWMDED

-125 ALKNAV
+125 ALKSAV

-164 GYTIHYIQTEQL
+164 GYTVHYIQTEQL

-208 FHSEDNGRT
+208 FHSEDKGRT

-331 EHDLILAQRYYTDK
+331 ERELILAQRYYTDK
-345 DGKRKQSAIN
+345 NGKRQQSAIN

-473 FEIPRLKVNN
+473 FEIQRLKVNN
-483 KVPEAKKTLH
+483 KVPDAKKTLH

-527 KIKTSKS
+527 KIKTSKP
-534 LEGLKDFDPQR
+534 LDGLKDFDPQR
-545 AYKAYPGMP
+545 DYKAYPGMP

-577 TIKGATSDE
+577 TIKGATPDE

-611 IDNNIAELKEKYQGG
+611 IDNNIAELKKKYQGG
-626 KNRGASTI
+626 SNRGASTI

-645 VRKEITNKKYMT
+645 VRKEITNTKYMT

-667 EKIYRDTGETYISKK
+667 EKIYRETGETYISKK
-682 TGKEIKRISKSTKM
+682 TGKEVKRISKSTKM

-730 SESRSTEYIPYSK
+730 AESRSTDYIPYSK
-743 EANKKYK
+743 EAHIKYK
-750 AQVDSLN
+750 DQVDSLN

-773 QLIANAKVKNIY
+773 QLVANAKVKNVY
-785 SANPDMDSDDLKK
+785 AANPDMDSDDLKK

-831 AISTSKLKSIVQNSD
+831 AISTNKLKSIVQNSD

-856 RNMRGVTPAQES
+856 REMRGVTPAQES
-868 RIKVLERRGY
+868 RIKVLESRGY
-878 TLAEIA
+878 TLSEIA

-889 STSTVNNVLQGS
+889 STGTITNVLQG

>member
-1 MNDDELMHYGTP
+1 MNNDELMHYGTP

-24 ENPYQSMSGFYGMAR
+24 ENPYQSSTGLYGMAK
-39 QLHKEGL
+39 QLKSEGM

-59 RDYKSAYSN
+59 REYKSAYSN

-76 NRAQAL
+76 NRAEAL
-82 RLKDKGYSNTAIGER
+82 RLKDKGYSNTAIGQR
-97 MGVNESTVRSWLDDD
+97 MGVNESTVRSWMDED

-125 ALKNAV
+125 ALKSAV

-164 GYTIHYIQTEQL
+164 GYTVHYIQTEQL

-208 FHSEDNGRT
+208 FHSEDKGRT

-331 EHDLILAQRYYTDK
+331 ERELILAQRYYTDK
-345 DGKRKQSAIN
+345 NGKRQQSALN

-401 MKLENPVIRQQLLD
+401 MKLKNPVIRQQLLD

-422 SASVH
+422 SAAVH

-483 KVPEAKKTLH
+483 KVPDAKKTLH

-527 KIKTSKS
+527 KIKTSKP
-534 LEGLKDFDPQR
+534 LDGLKDFDPQR
-545 AYKAYPGMP
+545 DYKAYPGMP

-577 TIKGATSDE
+577 TIKGATPDE

-611 IDNNIAELKEKYQGG
+611 IDNNIAALKEKYQGG

-645 VRKEITNKKYMT
+645 VRKELTNTKYMT

-667 EKIYRDTGETYISKK
+667 EKIYRETGETYISKK

-706 SGYLIETVYSE
+706 SGYMIETVYSE

-730 SESRSTEYIPYSK
+730 AESRSTDYIPYSK
-743 EANKKYK
+743 EAHVKYK
-750 AQVDSLN
+750 DQVDSLN

-773 QLIANAKVKNIY
+773 QLIANAKVKNVY
-785 SANPDMDSDDLKK
+785 AANPDMDSDDLKK

-831 AISTSKLKSIVQNSD
+831 AISTNKLKSIVQNSD

-856 RNMRGVTPAQES
+856 REMRGVTPAQES
-868 RIKVLERRGY
+868 RIKVLESRGY

-889 STSTVNNVLQGS
+889 STSTITNVLQG

>member
-24 ENPYQSMSGFYGMAR
+24 ENPYQSSTGLYGMAK
-39 QLHKEGL
+39 QLKSQGM

-59 RDYKSAYSN
+59 REYKSAYSN

-76 NRAQAL
+76 NRAEAL
-82 RLKDKGYSNTAIGER
+82 RLKDKGYSNTAIGKR
-97 MGVNESTVRSWLDDD
+97 MGVNESTVRSWMDED
-112 IAERSSISKNTAK
+112 IAERSSISKNTAR
-125 ALKNAV
+125 ALKSAV

-164 GYTIHYIQTEQL
+164 GYTVHYIQTEQL

-208 FHSEDNGRT
+208 FHSEDKGRT

-331 EHDLILAQRYYTDK
+331 ERELILAQRYYTDK
-345 DGKRKQSAIN
+345 NGKRQQSALN

-483 KVPEAKKTLH
+483 KVSDAKKTLH

-527 KIKTSKS
+527 KIKTSKP
-534 LEGLKDFDPQR
+534 LDGLKDFDPQR
-545 AYKAYPGMP
+545 DYKAYPGMP

-577 TIKGATSDE
+577 TIKGATPDE

-611 IDNNIAELKEKYQGG
+611 IDNNIAELKKKYQGG
-626 KNRGASTI
+626 SNRGASTI

-645 VRKEITNKKYMT
+645 VRKEITNTKYMT

-667 EKIYRDTGETYISKK
+667 EKIYRETGETYISKK
-682 TGKEIKRISKSTKM
+682 TGKEVKRISKSTKM

-730 SESRSTEYIPYSK
+730 AESRSTEYIPYSK
-743 EANKKYK
+743 EAHVKYK
-750 AQVDSLN
+750 DQVDSLN

-773 QLIANAKVKNIY
+773 QLVANAKVKNVY
-785 SANPDMDSDDLKK
+785 AANPDMDSDDLKK

-831 AISTSKLKSIVQNSD
+831 AISTNKLKSIVQNSD

-856 RNMRGVTPAQES
+856 REMRGVTPAQES
-868 RIKVLERRGY
+868 RIKVLESRGY

-889 STSTVNNVLQGS
+889 STDTITNVLQG

>member
-1 MNDDELMHYGTP
+1 MNNDELMHYGTP

-24 ENPYQSMSGFYGMAR
+24 ENPYQSSTGFYGMAK
-39 QLHKEGL
+39 QLKSDGM

-59 RDYKSAYSN
+59 REYKSAYSN

-76 NRAQAL
+76 NRAEAL
-82 RLKDKGYSNTAIGER
+82 RLKDKGYSNTAIGQR
-97 MGVNESTVRSWLDDD
+97 MGVNESTVRSWMDED

-125 ALKNAV
+125 ALKSAV

-164 GYTIHYIQTEQL
+164 GYTVHYIQTEQL

-208 FHSEDNGRT
+208 FHSEDKGRT

-331 EHDLILAQRYYTDK
+331 ERELILAQRYYTDK
-345 DGKRKQSAIN
+345 NGKRQQSALN

-483 KVPEAKKTLH
+483 KIPDAKKTLH

-527 KIKTSKS
+527 KIKTSKP
-534 LEGLKDFDPQR
+534 LDGLKDFDPQR
-545 AYKAYPGMP
+545 DYKAYPGMP

-577 TIKGATSDE
+577 TIKGATPDE

-611 IDNNIAELKEKYQGG
+611 IDNNIAELKKKYQGG
-626 KNRGASTI
+626 SNRGASTI

-645 VRKEITNKKYMT
+645 VRKELTNTKYMT

-667 EKIYRDTGETYISKK
+667 EKIYRETGETYISKK

-730 SESRSTEYIPYSK
+730 AESRSTDYIPYSK
-743 EANKKYK
+743 EAHVKYK
-750 AQVDSLN
+750 DQVDSLN

-773 QLIANAKVKNIY
+773 QLIANAKVKNVY
-785 SANPDMDSDDLKK
+785 AANPDMDSDDLKK

-831 AISTSKLKSIVQNSD
+831 AISTNKLKSIVQNSD

-856 RNMRGVTPAQES
+856 REMRGVTPAQES
-868 RIKVLERRGY
+868 RIKVLESRGY

-889 STSTVNNVLQGS
+889 STGTITNVLQG

>member
-1 MNDDELMHYGTP
+1 MNNDELMHYGTP

-24 ENPYQSMSGFYGMAR
+24 ENPYQSSTGLYGMAK
-39 QLHKEGL
+39 QLKSEGM

-59 RDYKSAYSN
+59 REYKSAYSN

-76 NRAQAL
+76 NRAEAL
-82 RLKDKGYSNTAIGER
+82 RLKDKGYSNTAIGQR
-97 MGVNESTVRSWLDDD
+97 MGVNESTVRSWMDED

-125 ALKNAV
+125 ALKSAV

-164 GYTIHYIQTEQL
+164 GYTVHYIQTEQL

-208 FHSEDNGRT
+208 FHSEDKGRT

-331 EHDLILAQRYYTDK
+331 ERELILAQRYYTDK
-345 DGKRKQSAIN
+345 NGKRQQSALN

-422 SASVH
+422 SAAVH

-483 KVPEAKKTLH
+483 KVPDAKKTLH

-527 KIKTSKS
+527 KIKTSKP
-534 LEGLKDFDPQR
+534 LDGLKDFDPQR
-545 AYKAYPGMP
+545 DYKAYPGMP

-577 TIKGATSDE
+577 TIKGATPDE

-611 IDNNIAELKEKYQGG
+611 IDNNIAALKEKYQGG

-645 VRKEITNKKYMT
+645 VRKELTNTKYMT

-667 EKIYRDTGETYISKK
+667 EKIYRETGETYISKK

-706 SGYLIETVYSE
+706 SGYMIETVYSE

-730 SESRSTEYIPYSK
+730 AESRSTDYIPYSK
-743 EANKKYK
+743 EAHVKYK
-750 AQVDSLN
+750 DQVDSLN

-785 SANPDMDSDDLKK
+785 AANPDMDSDDLKK

-831 AISTSKLKSIVQNSD
+831 AISTNKLKSIVQNSD

-856 RNMRGVTPAQES
+856 REMRGVTPAQES
-868 RIKVLERRGY
+868 RIKVLESRGY

-889 STSTVNNVLQGS
+889 STSTITNVLQG